1 MDGECMVEIE
11 GLKDRVEYIE
21 REEIVKMKED
31 ITDIKMNQVETNTLV
46 KEFSKSVERQCATME
61 VMATSMQEMSLNMRD
76 NNNSIK
82 DLNTKFTCFEDEMSS
97 MKEDIKTQKS
107 ARMEFIKNNI
117 WQIMGIIA
125 TFSVVVYAV
134 LGKVGIL

>member
-1 MDGECMVEIE
+1 MIEIE

-31 ITDIKMNQVETNTLV
+31 ITDIKLNQVETNTLV
-46 KEFSKSVERQCATME
+46 KEFSKSVDRQCATME
-61 VMATSMQEMSLNMRD
+61 AMATSMKEMSLNMRD

-82 DLNTKFTCFEDEMSS
+82 DLNTKFTCFENEMTSI
-97 MKEDIKTQKS
+97 KEDIKIQKS
-107 ARMEFIKNNI
+107 TTVEFVKNNI
-117 WQIMGIIA
+117 WQILGIVA